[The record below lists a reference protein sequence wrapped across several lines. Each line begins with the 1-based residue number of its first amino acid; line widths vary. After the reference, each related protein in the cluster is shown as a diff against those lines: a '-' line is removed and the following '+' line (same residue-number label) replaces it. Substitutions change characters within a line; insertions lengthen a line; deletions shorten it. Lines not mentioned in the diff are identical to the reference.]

1 MDAENLL
8 GAMVDIP
15 VKTREDFSFFSE
27 SQSRV
32 ILSVS
37 KEKKDAFESLVK
49 TSKVPYLLLGKTGGK
64 SLKVNNKYE
73 FELKH
78 IANLYYN
85 SISKLMNVTV

>member
-1 MDAENLL
+1 
-8 GAMVDIP
+8 
-15 VKTREDFSFFSE
+15 FSE

-37 KEKKDAFESLVK
+37 KDKKDAFESLVK
-49 TSKVPYLLLGKTGGK
+49 ASGVPYQLLGKTGGK

-73 FELKH
+73 FELKN